1 MRSTSRVIH
10 VHRTQI
16 IHVSKNTD
24 IRMGYK
30 AATRPVKQGL
40 VVSCMVPVNQWRRQ
54 QSSSLSP
61 YLRVVPTR
69 PSYTQYQQR
78 QCQFVRMGIKLVFI
92 EGLGSSSIRRCT
104 LSAPNPDC
112 SEERLRYAIPHK
124 ETALW
129 PLPPCNLTSVMAS
142 SRRKRKRSS
151 PFTVLRRRRRRN
163 NPNPPPSRHSHPS
176 LHPRFLLH
184 QHLIHPSTDHFSDY
198 SLDEGVTH
206 SPN

>member
-1 MRSTSRVIH
+1 
-10 VHRTQI
+10 
-16 IHVSKNTD
+16 
-24 IRMGYK
+24 MGYK

-142 SRRKRKRSS
+142 LPTKKEKILSVHRPQAKKKKKQPKSTSESTFS
-151 PFTVLRRRRRRN
+151 PFSPSPLSASPTPHPPQHRSLFRLFARRRRHSQ
-163 NPNPPPSRHSHPS
+163 PKLAPS
-176 LHPRFLLH
+176 
-184 QHLIHPSTDHFSDY
+184 
-198 SLDEGVTH
+198 G
-206 SPN
+206 